1 MENQVLDAIEHKYT
15 RPSGAFL
22 EDLKNID
29 GDFIFLGIG
38 GKMGPSMAKLLMD
51 GLHELG
57 LQRKV
62 YGVSRF
68 SDAEGRSY
76 LDSLGIE
83 TIACDLLDDEAL
95 QQLPEVKNVIY
106 LAGFKFG
113 ATGKEDFTWA
123 MNSYLPGR
131 VAEKFKNSRI
141 VALSSG
147 NVLPFVPVT
156 SGGVDESI
164 TPEPIGEYAQSTLG
178 RERIFTYFSKRN
190 NTPMLIYRLNYA
202 VDFRYGVVRE
212 IAKQV
217 NDELPIDL
225 SSNNVNVIWQSDAN
239 EVAIRSLLHCA
250 SPAKVL
256 NVTGPEILS
265 IKWIAE
271 KLGKALNKQP
281 QFVNDPEPTA
291 LLNNASECFRLFGYP
306 KVSIL
311 EIIDITAKWMLN
323 NGDEFGKDTHF
334 QERKGKF

>member
-1 MENQVLDAIEHKYT
+1 MENKILDELEKKYT

-22 EDLKNID
+22 DDLSKID

-38 GKMGPSMAKLLMD
+38 GKMGPSMAKLLLD
-51 GLHELG
+51 GLKEIG
-57 LQRKV
+57 VSRKV

-68 SDAEGRSY
+68 SDIEGKSY
-76 LDSLGIE
+76 LENLGVE
-83 TIACDLLDDEAL
+83 TIACDLLDDNAL

-131 VAEKFKNSRI
+131 VAEKFKDSRI

-156 SGGVDESI
+156 NGGVDECV

-190 NTPMLIYRLNYA
+190 DTPMLIYRLNYA

-217 NDELPIDL
+217 FNQTPIDL

-239 EVAIRSLLHCA
+239 EVAIRSLLHCEA
-250 SPAKVL
+250 PAKIL

-271 KLGKALNKQP
+271 KLGNVLNMQP
-281 QFVNDPEPTA
+281 KFINDPEPTA
-291 LLNNASECFRLFGYP
+291 LLNNASECFKLFGYP

-311 EIIDITAKWMLN
+311 EIIEITAQWILN
-323 NGDEFGKDTHF
+323 NGDEFGKNTHF

>member
-1 MENQVLDAIEHKYT
+1 MENQLLEELEKMFT
-15 RPSGAFL
+15 TPSVGFL
-22 EDLKNID
+22 EDLKKID

-38 GKMGPSMAKLLMD
+38 GKMGPSMAKLLID
-51 GLHELG
+51 GLKQIGVE
-57 LQRKV
+57 RKV

-68 SDAEGRSY
+68 SDPIGRAY
-76 LDSLGIE
+76 LEDIGVE
-83 TIACDLLDDEAL
+83 TISCDLLDDNAL
-95 QQLPEVKNVIY
+95 QLLPEVKNVIY

-113 ATGKEDFTWA
+113 AVGKEDFTWA

-131 VAEKFKNSRI
+131 VSEKFKDSRI

-147 NVLPFVPVT
+147 NVLPFVKVT
-156 SGGVDESI
+156 DGGVDESV

-178 RERIFTYFSKRN
+178 RERIFTYFSKKN

-217 NDELPIDL
+217 NSGNPIDL
-225 SSNNVNVIWQSDAN
+225 TTNNVNVIWQSDAN
-239 EVAIRSLLHCA
+239 EVAIRSLLHCE

-271 KLGKALNKQP
+271 KLGALLGKEP
-281 QFVNDPEPTA
+281 QFINEPEATA
-291 LLNNASECFRLFGYP
+291 LLNNASQCHKLFGYP
-306 KVSIL
+306 QVGIQQ
-311 EIIDITAKWMLN
+311 IIDITAQWILN
-323 NGDEFGKDTHF
+323 GGDEFGKDTHF